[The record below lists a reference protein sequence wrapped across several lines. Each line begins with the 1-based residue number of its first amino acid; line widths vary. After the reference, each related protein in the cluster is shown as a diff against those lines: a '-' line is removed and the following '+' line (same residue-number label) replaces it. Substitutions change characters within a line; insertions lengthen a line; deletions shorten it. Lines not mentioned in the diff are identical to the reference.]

1 MTANK
6 RTLRSGFTTGTAAAA
21 AVKGAVRLLLTGV
34 CPDAVCIPFLSKGHV
49 EIPLVTCGMA
59 GEVAV
64 CTVMK
69 DGGDDPDIT
78 RNAIVGARVRR
89 GTPCGSS
96 VTIRGGKGVGR
107 VTRPGLE
114 VPVGEAAINPGPI
127 RMILMAVADLRAE
140 TGDEAP
146 LDIEI
151 FVPEGE
157 VMAEKT
163 LNSRLGIL
171 GGISILGTTG
181 IERPLSHEAYEASV
195 RASIK
200 VAGAMGAE
208 SVVCTTGRRSE
219 RFAMDLF
226 PGFSEA
232 RFVQIGDFF
241 KSSMETA
248 GRLSMDVI
256 LAVFFG
262 KAVKMAAGFPHTHAA
277 KSDLN
282 LKFLADLVAEASD
295 DADLVGL
302 VARSNTAREAFTY
315 LAGPCP
321 GVIDR
326 VAELAAASAA
336 RFAGGNVAARCIIFD
351 FDGNVASDTLKEP
364 S

>member
-1 MTANK
+1 MAKK
-6 RTLRSGFTTGTAAAA
+6 RTLRSGFTTGTAATA
-21 AVKGAVRLLLTGV
+21 AVTGAVSLLFTGV
-34 CPDAVCIPFLSKGHV
+34 CPQGVRIPFLSEGHV
-49 EIPLVTCGMA
+49 DISLVSCEMD

-89 GTPCGSS
+89 NGSAGPDL
-96 VTIRGGKGVGR
+96 VLRGGHGVGR

-114 VPVGEAAINPGPI
+114 VPVGEAAINPGPVTMI
-127 RMILMAVADLRAE
+127 RRAVAALREE
-140 TGDEAP
+140 TGDGSP

-157 VMAEKT
+157 VLAEKT
-163 LNSRLGIL
+163 LNKRLGIE

-181 IERPLSHEAYEASV
+181 IERPLSHEAYEATV
-195 RASIK
+195 RSSIK
-200 VAGAMGAE
+200 VAKAMGAK

-219 RFAMDLF
+219 RFSMAVF
-226 PGFSEA
+226 PALAEPC
-232 RFVQIGDFF
+232 FVQIGDFF

-248 GRLSMDVI
+248 GAQSMDVI

-262 KAVKMAAGFPHTHAA
+262 KAVKMAAGIPHTHAA

-282 LKFLADLVAEASD
+282 LRFLADLVKEMVD
-295 DADLVGL
+295 DAELVTK
-302 VARSNTAREAFTY
+302 VAHANTAREAFTH

-321 GVIDR
+321 EVIAR
-326 VAELAAASAA
+326 VGELAAVSAA
-336 RFAGGNVAARCIIFD
+336 RFAGGAINTRCIIFD
-351 FDGNVASDTLKEP
+351 FDGNVASDSDKEP